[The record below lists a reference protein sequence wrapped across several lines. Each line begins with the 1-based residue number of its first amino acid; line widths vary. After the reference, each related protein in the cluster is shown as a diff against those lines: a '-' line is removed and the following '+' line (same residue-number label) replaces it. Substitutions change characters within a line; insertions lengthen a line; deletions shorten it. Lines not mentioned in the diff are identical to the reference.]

1 MGYRKYGDSLIMKT
15 VILFNKVNCELMYQ
29 YGCKLHDFIDS
40 KGKSK
45 YCIQIR
51 LFNKIIYQ
59 YVSDDCSM
67 DNERWL
73 NRKANSVLYFG
84 MSTHDLYI
92 KNKESDD
99 NLTKKYALER
109 SKYTFTP
116 GSIPIVLYDQGVV
129 GCVSVSGMLP
139 EEDHGMIVDFFQSLN
154 IQTEME

>member
-29 YGCKLHDFIDS
+29 YGCKLHYFINS

-116 GSIPIVLYDQGVV
+116 GSIPIVLYDLGVV

>member
-15 VILFNKVNCELMYQ
+15 VLLFNKANCELMYQ
-29 YGCKLHDFIDS
+29 YGCKLHDFINS

-59 YVSDDCSM
+59 YVSDDSSM